1 MLTKR
6 EEQIV
11 ELTAWGASAKEVAE
25 FLHVSTVTIQNHLH
39 NVKEKLHLQKATEIG
54 AYFFCLKFNIS
65 MDLNPM
71 KRQIA
76 SIAML
81 LLIAFEVFNFN
92 GSDMRARRCR
102 TSARRAKTE
111 QREEI

>member
-1 MLTKR
+1 MLTTR
-6 EEQIV
+6 ENEV
-11 ELTAWGASAKEVAE
+11 MKLTAWGNGAKEIAD
-25 FLHVSTVTIQNHLH
+25 FLHISTVTVQNHIH
-39 NVKEKLHLQKATEIG
+39 NIKDKLHLNKATEI
-54 AYFFCLKFNIS
+54 AAWFFCHEFNIS

-92 GSDMRARRCR
+92 GSDMRARRAR
-102 TSARRAKTE
+102 TGRKGKTE
-111 QREEI
+111 QYYEA

>member
-76 SIAML
+76 SIA
-81 LLIAFEVFNFN
+81 LLILIGFEVFNFS
-92 GSDMRARRCR
+92 GSDMR
-102 TSARRAKTE
+102 ARRAKTE
-111 QREEI
+111 QREEL